1 MCYWTSRKIGKK
13 DKTWRNNG
21 WKHPIL
27 AKDKKIQEASDS
39 RRWMI
44 SKLDELMKF
53 MPGHIIIEYLKTKDR
68 GKKILKAAREKQH
81 LTYKEENLFKWQ
93 EISP

>member
-1 MCYWTSRKIGKK
+1 
-13 DKTWRNNG
+13 
-21 WKHPIL
+21 
-27 AKDKKIQEASDS
+27 
-39 RRWMI
+39 MI

-81 LTYKEENLFKWQ
+81 LTYKEENLFK
-93 EISP
+93 